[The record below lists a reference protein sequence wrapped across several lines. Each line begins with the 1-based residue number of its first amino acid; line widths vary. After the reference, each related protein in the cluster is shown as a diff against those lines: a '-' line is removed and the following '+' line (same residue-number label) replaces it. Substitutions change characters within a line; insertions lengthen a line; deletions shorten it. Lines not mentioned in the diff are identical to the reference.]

1 MSLSKMRDGLSL
13 IIFNYRKKVY
23 MIDDADRLVDYFFS
37 IKRECWSV
45 KKKMWPTKAVKN
57 VGGI

>member
-1 MSLSKMRDGLSL
+1 
-13 IIFNYRKKVY
+13 